1 MYFNDVF
8 IGYYVLI
15 VFVGF
20 LVGKIVAWCNV
31 RMPEKKTIFSKDFFE
46 ENKKGLKLNYFF
58 MISTAIIYALLLYKY
73 GINREDFFAN
83 LELIKFLILVPMLLL
98 VFFIDVKH
106 RIIPNRLNL
115 TIFEIG
121 LVITFIYGIS
131 YVNKARDYI
140 LGMLLGAGIFLAI
153 TALGKII
160 SGKESMG
167 FGDVKFMG
175 AVGLFYG
182 INGILDISLGA
193 FFFGAIASIFI
204 LIYRFVIIKSKD
216 EYISFGPFLSTTA
229 LACMFLGSGTILN
242 VFMDFCRLISYHL

>member
-8 IGYYVLI
+8 IGYYVLV
-15 VFVGF
+15 VFIGF
-20 LVGKIVAWCNV
+20 FIGKIVAWCNI
-31 RMPEKKTIFSKDFFE
+31 RMPEKKKIFSKEFFE

-58 MISTAIIYALLLYKY
+58 MILTAVLYALLLYKF

-83 LELIKFLILVPMLLL
+83 MELIKYLILVPMLLL
-98 VFFIDVKH
+98 VFFIDIEH

-121 LVITFIYGIS
+121 LVVTFIYGIS

-153 TALGKII
+153 TFLGKII

-175 AVGLFYG
+175 AIGLFYG

-204 LIYRFVIIKSKD
+204 LVYRFAIIKSKD
-216 EYISFGPFLSTTA
+216 EYISFGPFLSATA
-229 LACMFLGSGTILN
+229 LACMFLGSGTILQI
-242 VFMDFCRLISYHL
+242 FMDFCRLISTKL

>member
-8 IGYYVLI
+8 VGYYVLI
-15 VFVGF
+15 VFIGF
-20 LVGKIVAWCNV
+20 FVGKIVAWCNV
-31 RMPEKKTIFSKDFFE
+31 RMPEKKTIFSKEFFE
-46 ENKKGLKLNYFF
+46 ENKKGLELNYFF
-58 MISTAIIYALLLYKY
+58 MISTAVIYALLLYRY

-83 LELIKFLILVPMLLL
+83 LELIKFLILVPMLFL
-98 VFFIDVKH
+98 VFFIDIKH

-121 LVITFIYGIS
+121 LVVTFIYGIS

-175 AVGLFYG
+175 AIGLFYG

-204 LIYRFVIIKSKD
+204 LIYRFVILKSKD
-216 EYISFGPFLSTTA
+216 EYISFGPFLSSVA
-229 LACMFLGSGTILN
+229 LVCMFLGSGAILN
-242 VFMDFCRLISYHL
+242 VFMDFCRLIGNIF